1 MNAVSNTP
9 PEFNQVNAGES
20 DSDTNSDESPEYYQ
34 PISSADGD
42 DEDEEFSDQHSNLGD
57 GDRDPSG
64 SSFNRLPNGYARCVE
79 NGVSCLD
86 LSDEDDE
93 EEEEEERIR
102 AASDSAIRRAFRDDD
117 SRRSAPLTAENT
129 MRVME
134 AMRGVSF
141 GGVAPDWAGRV
152 PESQWIQQLRTIRQS
167 SATTTSAMH
176 D

>member
-1 MNAVSNTP
+1 MNAVSNSP

-57 GDRDPSG
+57 GDRDP
-64 SSFNRLPNGYARCVE
+64 
-79 NGVSCLD
+79 
-86 LSDEDDE
+86 
-93 EEEEEERIR
+93 
-102 AASDSAIRRAFRDDD
+102 SAIRRAFRDDD

-167 SATTTSAMH
+167 SVTTTSAMH

>member
-42 DEDEEFSDQHSNLGD
+42 DEDEEFSDQHSNLSD
-57 GDRDPSG
+57 GDRDP
-64 SSFNRLPNGYARCVE
+64 
-79 NGVSCLD
+79 
-86 LSDEDDE
+86 
-93 EEEEEERIR
+93 
-102 AASDSAIRRAFRDDD
+102 SAIRRAFRDDD

-167 SATTTSAMH
+167 SVTTTSAMH

>member
-1 MNAVSNTP
+1 MNAVSNSP

-79 NGVSCLD
+79 NG
-86 LSDEDDE
+86 
-93 EEEEEERIR
+93 
-102 AASDSAIRRAFRDDD
+102 RAFRDDD

>member
-79 NGVSCLD
+79 NGVS
-86 LSDEDDE
+86 S
-93 EEEEEERIR
+93 
-102 AASDSAIRRAFRDDD
+102 IRRAFRDDD